1 MEFVLFCLVVLC
13 IFLLYLNLLNLQITI
28 FTSKEICLLSVVE
41 YKEYFMVKSDDDVMT
56 VLLPVSYWSVHFLFA
71 TVRPFV
77 SLSSNLQQEHSNTK
91 LKGIVS

>member
-56 VLLPVSYWSVHFLFA
+56 VLLPVSY
-71 TVRPFV
+71 
-77 SLSSNLQQEHSNTK
+77 
-91 LKGIVS
+91 